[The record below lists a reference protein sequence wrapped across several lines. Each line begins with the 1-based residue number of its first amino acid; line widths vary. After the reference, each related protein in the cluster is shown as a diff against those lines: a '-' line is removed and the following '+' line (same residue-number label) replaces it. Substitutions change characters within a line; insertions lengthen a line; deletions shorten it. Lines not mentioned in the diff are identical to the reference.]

1 MTSSVLVDLA
11 LLALLAAAFWS
22 APALSRPTI
31 PFGVRVPAARVAEP
45 AILRAHRL
53 YARGVLVAG
62 TLTVVLVAFASA
74 GLRWESAAVFAAPV
88 LAAACCGLG
97 YRAHRTVAAAK
108 RSGDWYSGTR
118 QAVATDTSLRTDPVR
133 PQWIY
138 LAPAAVLSG
147 ITAAVG
153 AWRYGD
159 LPATLPMPNGVLI
172 DAAQRGET
180 TFGQAFA
187 TVIAQLLITVLV
199 GLLGLALPRARPEL
213 DAAQPAAS
221 AARYRV
227 YLAGVLRLLFGTA
240 GCVTASLLVASL
252 QVWEIVPATT
262 GVTVVS
268 YLPLA
273 AAVLAWV
280 AFAFRVGDAGHRL
293 PSEDEDSSR
302 VQRDDDRYWHL
313 AGQVYVNRG
322 DPALLVHRRAGVAW
336 TLNLGHPISWAILA
350 AIGAF
355 AVLAGF
361 GVIELPAKGR

>member
-1 MTSSVLVDLA
+1 MTSSVLLDLAVIA
-11 LLALLAAAFWS
+11 LLATVFW
-22 APALSRPTI
+22 AMPALTRPTL
-31 PFGVRVPAARVAEP
+31 PFGVRVPAARIAES
-45 AILRAHRL
+45 AIVRAHHR

-62 TLTVVLVAFASA
+62 TFAFVLVAFASA
-74 GLRWESAAVFAAPV
+74 GLRWESAAAFAVPV

-97 YRAHRTVAAAK
+97 YLAHRTVAAAK

-133 PQWIY
+133 PQWIF
-138 LAPAAVLSG
+138 LAPAAVLFG
-147 ITAAVG
+147 ITAAIG
-153 AWRYGD
+153 AWRYGE
-159 LPATLPMPNGVLI
+159 LPATLPTPNGVI
-172 DAAQRGET
+172 VDVARRSET
-180 TFGQAFA
+180 TVGHAFA

-199 GLLGLALPRARPEL
+199 GLLGIALPRARPEL

-252 QVWEIVPATT
+252 EVWEIVPATT

-273 AAVLAWV
+273 VALVAWV
-280 AFAFRVGDAGHRL
+280 AFTFRVGDAGHRL
-293 PSEDEDSSR
+293 PSEEEDSSR

-350 AIGAF
+350 ALA
-355 AVLAGF
+355 AVVALAGF
-361 GVIELPAKGR
+361 GVVELPSRGR